1 MRRLFAVVA
10 LAAASL
16 SQAAAPVDESAV
28 ADAIAHYSQGR
39 FDTALAQFL
48 PAAEQ
53 GNLAAQYHLGLMYAR
68 GEGVAKDFTE
78 AARWFGRAADGGHS
92 HSQFI
97 LGHMYAKGDGVTVD
111 RAQAHMWFTAAAA
124 NGWWKAREARER
136 LVDAGMT
143 PQEVTEAGKRYRNW
157 QESRQPR

>member
-1 MRRLFAVVA
+1 MRRLLAAAA

-16 SQAAAPVDESAV
+16 SQAAAPVDESVV
-28 ADAIAHYSQGR
+28 ADAISHYSQGR
-39 FDTALAQFL
+39 FDAALAQFL

-53 GNLAAQYHLGLMYAR
+53 GNLAAQYHLGLMHAR
-68 GEGVAKDFTE
+68 GEGVAKNFTE

-97 LGHMYAKGDGVTVD
+97 LGHMYAKGDGVPVD

-136 LVDAGMT
+136 LVEAGMT
-143 PQEVTEAGKRYRNW
+143 PLEVSEAGKRYRAW
-157 QESRQPR
+157 QQRR